1 MKILSKKKWQEIDDL
16 VTNLQKDYNN
26 LRDKQI
32 DMQLDLSDMRQ
43 QKELAEA
50 QVEYLRKEIAKLK
63 GEKKGGNKERKI
75 IQKK

>member
-26 LRDKQI
+26 LKDKQI

-63 GEKKGGNKERKI
+63 GEKKGEEGN
-75 IQKK
+75 

>member
-26 LRDKQI
+26 LKDKQI

-50 QVEYLRKEIAKLK
+50 QVEYLRNEIAKLK